1 MGRKPETDLI
11 PGSNTLGSCDNRS
24 SPIAKMSWELEV
36 NKHPMM
42 IMIWYIYIY
51 NDVMSPHD
59 ACQTLA
65 ADLEAAHLSTTK
77 YMWKKNQGTWSRIN
91 LGFSPRT
98 NIIWHLILPGPIP
111 RYAKAQ
117 WDPKPPGPGQTL
129 RAAMRSFGGAD
140 RCRGICS
147 AHRGLEAASGELIS
161 ALFLGEIILEK
172 SHTHAYYT
180 YHTHTHIYIYMYI
193 QECMYMCI

>member
-1 MGRKPETDLI
+1 
-11 PGSNTLGSCDNRS
+11 
-24 SPIAKMSWELEV
+24 
-36 NKHPMM
+36 
-42 IMIWYIYIY
+42 
-51 NDVMSPHD
+51 MSPHD

-180 YHTHTHIYIYMYI
+180 YHTHTHIYIYIYVYTGMYVYVHINISTVYKYKCMSSI
-193 QECMYMCI
+193 QTWITIAGT